1 MMIDIAAHIMPTK
14 YKNEL
19 YKTMGGKFQQAEG
32 TPTID
37 DLESRFRIM
46 DKYGDLVQVL
56 TVCGPP
62 LDGVVGPSD
71 AVRLARIANNELA
84 ELIFKYPD
92 RFVGG
97 VATVSTSD
105 IGAALEELDRA
116 INDLRLRGVTLWT
129 PQFGFDPKQKG
140 FPVTGEPLDIP
151 RLDPLYE
158 KMYSY
163 NLPIWIHPATAAAA
177 HYTGET
183 KGRYYAWQVF
193 SWPYETTLA
202 MNRLV
207 FGGVLQKYPGIKF
220 ITHHC
225 GAMVPYFERRIKL
238 SHDFAE
244 MRLKLRHKQDLRK
257 DPVDFFRMFYNDTAV
272 SGSTAA
278 LMCAYSFFG
287 AEHLLFGTD
296 MPFDSQ
302 IGNVA
307 VRETIRSIIEM
318 DIPESEKKKIFE
330 ENARNLMR
338 LPV

>member
-1 MMIDIAAHIMPTK
+1 MMIDIAAHILPEK
-14 YKNEL
+14 YKKEL
-19 YKTMGGKFQQAEG
+19 YRAMGGQFQQAEG
-32 TPTID
+32 TPTIT

-46 DKYGDLVQVL
+46 DRYDGYMQVL

-62 LDGVVGPSD
+62 LDGVVSPKD
-71 AVRLARIANNELA
+71 ATRLARVANDEVA
-84 ELIFKYPD
+84 ELVFRYPD

-97 VATVSTSD
+97 VATLSMSD
-105 IGAALEELDRA
+105 IPAAVEELDRA
-116 INDLRLRGVTLWT
+116 INQLKLRGFTLWT
-129 PQFGFDPKQKG
+129 PQFSYEPGLKG
-140 FPVTGEPLDIP
+140 FPVSGKAIDAA

-158 KMYSY
+158 RMESY
-163 NLPIWIHPATAAAA
+163 NLPIWIHPATEAAA
-177 HYTGET
+177 HYAGEL

-207 FGGVLQKYPGIKF
+207 FGGVLDRYPNLKF

-244 MRLKLRHKQDLRK
+244 MRLKRRHKEGLRK
-257 DPVDFFRMFYNDTAV
+257 GVLDYFRMFYNDTAI
-272 SGSTAA
+272 SGSTPG
-278 LMCAYSFFG
+278 LMCAHAFFG
-287 AEHLLFGTD
+287 GDHLLFGTD

-302 IGNVA
+302 TGHVA
-307 VRETIRSIIEM
+307 IRETIRSIEEM
-318 DIPESEKKKIFE
+318 DIPEGDKKKMFE
-330 ENARNLMR
+330 ENARKLMR